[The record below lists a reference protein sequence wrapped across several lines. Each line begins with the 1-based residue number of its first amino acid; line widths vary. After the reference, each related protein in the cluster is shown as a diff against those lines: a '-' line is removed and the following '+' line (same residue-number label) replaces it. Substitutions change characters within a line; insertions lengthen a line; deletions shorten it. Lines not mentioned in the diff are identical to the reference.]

1 MFIPEIQGIILH
13 NKFFTLSTSVFSNIY
28 AHVYYIRF
36 FIVPIYS
43 TFFHQHRTIFLPTYL
58 QYFSIR
64 SLLITVLFLDISLFP
79 SFTPKIRFN
88 RRFIAS
94 TYLLYF
100 LRSHSTRHFPVFTF
114 FLFSSV
120 LSRCYSKPVR
130 PQCPL
135 PPQASF
141 SVPLPF
147 RCPGSPSAAHI
158 QTERTIMLNWSSFF
172 F

>member
-64 SLLITVLFLDISLFP
+64 SLHITVLFLDISLFP

-100 LRSHSTRHFPVFTF
+100 LRSHSTRHFPVFKF
-114 FLFSSV
+114 SFLVVCFPVAIVNLLDHSV
-120 LSRCYSKPVR
+120 LS
-130 PQCPL
+130 PL
-135 PPQASF
+135 RLLFLSRSRSGVQ
-141 SVPLPF
+141 V
-147 RCPGSPSAAHI
+147 RCPPLTFK
-158 QTERTIMLNWSSFF
+158 QREQ
-172 F
+172 